1 MLHRSQSVAG
11 GSDPYSQ
18 EAECGGKGVHREITT
33 YVSNELVDVCSD
45 ESLKQYLF
53 FPGIPRRIRKLKNK
67 FSDKD
72 LKEIILL
79 MMQQRSSRFGW
90 EFLDSISKSG
100 VLGIC
105 VTRRLDR

>member
-1 MLHRSQSVAG
+1 M
-11 GSDPYSQ
+11 
-18 EAECGGKGVHREITT
+18 EGKEFIEKLTT

-53 FPGIPRRIRKLKNK
+53 FLGIPCRIRKLKNK

-79 MMQQRSSRFGW
+79 MMQQQSSRFGW

-100 VLGIC
+100 VFGIC
-105 VTRRLDR
+105 VTRRLDRRQTSAHGKTDCRGRAV